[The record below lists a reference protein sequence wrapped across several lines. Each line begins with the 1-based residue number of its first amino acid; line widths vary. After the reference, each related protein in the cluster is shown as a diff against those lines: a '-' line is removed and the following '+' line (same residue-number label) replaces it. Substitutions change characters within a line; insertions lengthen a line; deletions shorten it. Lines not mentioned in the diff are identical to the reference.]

1 MQQQRCAEL
10 CPLWVISGPL
20 SVDHGCP
27 LTPKI
32 GHRKRRNTE
41 IWYHCREERLDFCE
55 KAIVQSLGLIVVV
68 IAVLIAN
75 MPAVMQQWRTD
86 KAGAVQTLW
95 LAGAYVLYVGLGIW
109 FVLGFMAPVGA
120 QGGNALLAVGLL
132 VSWIFYGG
140 LTLMRVVPRYR
151 QPPQWL
157 MHFGVL
163 DIVLL
168 GLMFGCAGAYLWT

>member
-1 MQQQRCAEL
+1 M
-10 CPLWVISGPL
+10 
-20 SVDHGCP
+20 DHGCP

-55 KAIVQSLGLIVVV
+55 KAIVQSSGLIVVV

-132 VSWIFYGG
+132 VSWIFYGADPDARRAPLSPAATMADALRGPGHCLARPDVRLCRG
-140 LTLMRVVPRYR
+140 LSVDLTM
-151 QPPQWL
+151 QKSQ
-157 MHFGVL
+157 
-163 DIVLL
+163 
-168 GLMFGCAGAYLWT
+168 